1 MTTHSN
7 SSLVEAADPIT
18 ESNATSS
25 NVPAPNPEVS
35 QPTPVVESLASVPQ
49 ETSPQK
55 EGNAALNPK
64 TKEAKTEKK
73 NKEIRSRP
81 NEKNG
86 IAKPMKSDVKRLDS
100 KPIFKNDFKA
110 EPVKSRLPYKGK
122 TEGKSDSTVDM
133 RFTNRQ
139 DRPRTTPLKPTQ
151 PMKFTTIPTEAITT
165 QQLPQESQ
173 TKKTALSQANR
184 VKVRPHDTQIYALG
198 GLGEVGKNMYCY
210 EQGNEIAIVDCGVL
224 FPDEELL
231 GVDYVIPDYHHLIR
245 CNHKRKILVITHG
258 HEDHIGGIPFLLKQ
272 VDIDAIYAPRFA
284 KALIE
289 KKLLEHRDAP
299 KVPIIEINENSAV
312 KTRFFNIGF
321 FNTIHSI
328 PDSLG
333 VMITTSNGT
342 IVHTGDFKFDLT
354 PVGQNADYQKMAYI
368 GALKPDL
375 LMSDS
380 TNSGVEGFSISEKDV
395 AKEILQIMRTAKNR
409 IIVATFAS
417 NVYRV
422 AQIIEAAVKTGRKVA
437 VFGRSM
443 ENVVDIGRKM
453 GVIHLKNEDIL
464 APDDLRTMPD
474 EKVCILCTG
483 SQGEP
488 LAALSR
494 IVNGTHRHIH
504 LKPTD
509 TVVFSSNPI
518 PGNDDSVNKIVD
530 KLFRSGATVLNKS
543 VLNNLHT
550 TGHASKQEQK
560 LMMQLI
566 KPKYFMPIHGEYK
579 MLMQHRQSALELGIP
594 KENIFVCANGDVLL
608 LRNHEVIQSDWRYQG
623 DDIYVDGND
632 ISGLS
637 TAVLKDRHILADNGM
652 VAVIV
657 PIDSSTNSLLA
668 KPIIVSRGFV
678 YLKDSQQLIRDAENV
693 VTVALQNKLKE
704 KTTFADLKNCI
715 RSSLEPYLYK
725 KTHRNPIVIPVILNS
740 RKAMEELT
748 QHRLRTPRRINPSK
762 TPYRDT
768 KEKDSRLSKEPKVK
782 VEQK

>member
-1 MTTHSN
+1 MNTMNQSQTNSPKAKPQSAPVKKEPKAAHDKHTHHASHQ
-7 SSLVEAADPIT
+7 
-18 ESNATSS
+18 
-25 NVPAPNPEVS
+25 APNQSRPA
-35 QPTPVVESLASVPQ
+35 LANRS
-49 ETSPQK
+49 
-55 EGNAALNPK
+55 AK
-64 TKEAKTEKK
+64 TK
-73 NKEIRSRP
+73 
-81 NEKNG
+81 
-86 IAKPMKSDVKRLDS
+86 V
-100 KPIFKNDFKA
+100 
-110 EPVKSRLPYKGK
+110 LP
-122 TEGKSDSTVDM
+122 D
-133 RFTNRQ
+133 
-139 DRPRTTPLKPTQ
+139 
-151 PMKFTTIPTEAITT
+151 
-165 QQLPQESQ
+165 
-173 TKKTALSQANR
+173 
-184 VKVRPHDTQIYALG
+184 DTQIYALG

-210 EQGNEIAIVDCGVL
+210 EHGNEIAIVDCGVL
-224 FPDEELL
+224 FPDDELL

-245 CNHKRKILVITHG
+245 CNNKRKILVITHG
-258 HEDHIGGIPFLLKQ
+258 HEDHIGGIPFLIKQ
-272 VDIDAIYAPRFA
+272 VNIDAIYAPRFA

-289 KKLLEHRDAP
+289 KKLAEHRDAP
-299 KVPIIEINENSAV
+299 KVPIIEIDENSAV
-312 KTRFFNIGF
+312 KTKYFNIGF

-333 VMITTSNGT
+333 VLINTPNGS

-395 AKEILQIMRTAKNR
+395 AREILQIMKTAKDR

-422 AQIIEAAVKTGRKVA
+422 AQIIDAAIKTGRKVA

-443 ENVVDIGRKM
+443 ENVVEIGRKM
-453 GVIHLKNEDIL
+453 GVIKVKNSDLLSPEEL
-464 APDDLRTMPD
+464 RSTPDD
-474 EKVCILCTG
+474 KVLILCTG

-494 IVNGTHRHIH
+494 IVNGTHRFIH

-518 PGNDDSVNKIVD
+518 PGNAASVNKIVD
-530 KLFRSGATVLNKS
+530 KLFRSGATVLNRS

-566 KPKYFMPIHGEYK
+566 KPRYFMPIHGEHK
-579 MLMQHRQSALELGIP
+579 MLMQHRQSAMELGIP
-594 KENIFVCANGDVLL
+594 KENIFICSNGDVLL

-637 TAVLKDRHILADNGM
+637 TAVLKDRRILADNGM

-657 PIDSSTNSLLA
+657 PIDSSTNSLLSR
-668 KPIIVSRGFV
+668 PVIVSRGFV
-678 YLKDSQQLIRDAENV
+678 FLKDSQALIKEAEFIVAN
-693 VTVALQNKLKE
+693 ALQARMKE
-704 KTTFADLKNCI
+704 RTTFADIKNSI
-715 RSSLEPYLYK
+715 RSSLEPFLFK

-740 RKAMEELT
+740 RKAMEEIAA
-748 QHRLRTPRRINPSK
+748 QHKQRSQYRRLPNHSAKNHRENREGRENRQERGSK
-762 TPYRDT
+762 A
-768 KEKDSRLSKEPKVK
+768 
-782 VEQK
+782 